1 MAQSGSPPVDAK
13 SIAHH
18 YLEAGWVRGDD
29 ALVRRLVTEDFR
41 FCVASEAQALD
52 IERYLAIV
60 SQWRSAFGDLTLA
73 VRDLLQEGAT
83 VAAHYEL
90 SGRHVAP
97 VYGVAA
103 SGRRGSLQIMS
114 FMDFVGGRICAH
126 RAVVDF
132 VSSLG
137 MGVD

>member
-1 MAQSGSPPVDAK
+1 MTHIAAPAVDAK

-18 YLEAGWVRGDD
+18 YLEAGWVRGDF
-29 ALVRRLVTEDFR
+29 ALVRRLVTPEFR
-41 FCVASEAQALD
+41 FSIASAATGQD
-52 IERYLAIV
+52 IDRYLAMV
-60 SQWRSAFGDLTLA
+60 GDWRAAFGELTLTL
-73 VRDLLQEGAT
+73 RDLLQEGST

-114 FMDFVGGRICAH
+114 FMDFAGERICAH
-126 RAVVDF
+126 RAVIDF

-137 MGVD
+137 IGVD